1 MKYLKN
7 WKVFESTWSK
17 EEYIDE
23 IRNALSKYNLSSVE
37 VRELIDRIDIDGAI
51 ESGEQPLVFIKQ
63 LVDEL
68 DLKSLGTSGFTSF
81 RMPKNWQPELKY
93 L

>member
-1 MKYLKN
+1 MKYLTN
-7 WKVFESTWSK
+7 WKLFESTWSK

-23 IRNALSKYNLSSVE
+23 IRNALSEYNLSSVE
-37 VRELIDRIDIDGAI
+37 VRELINRVDIDSAV
-51 ESGEQPLVFIKQ
+51 ESGEQPLMFIKR

-68 DLKSLGTSGFTSF
+68 DLKSLGTNGFTSF
-81 RMPKNWQPELKY
+81 RTPKNWQPELKY

>member
-7 WKVFESTWSK
+7 WQLFESNWSK

-23 IRNALSKYNLSSVE
+23 IRNALSEYNLSSVE
-37 VRELIDRIDIDGAI
+37 VRELINRIDIESAVN
-51 ESGEQPLVFIKQ
+51 SGEQPIVFIKK

-68 DLKSLGTSGFTSF
+68 NLKSLGNSGFTSF

>member
-1 MKYLKN
+1 MQYLKN
-7 WKVFESTWSK
+7 WQLFESNWSK

-23 IRNALSKYNLSSVE
+23 IRNALSEYNLSSVE
-37 VRELIDRIDIDGAI
+37 VRELINRIDIESAVN
-51 ESGEQPLVFIKQ
+51 SGEQPMVFIKK

-68 DLKSLGTSGFTSF
+68 DLKSLGNSGFTSF

>member
-7 WKVFESTWSK
+7 WKVFESTWSQ

-23 IRNALSKYNLSSVE
+23 IRNALSKYNMSSVE
-37 VRELIDRIDIDGAI
+37 VRELIKRIDIDSAI
-51 ESGEQPLVFIKQ
+51 ESGEQPLVFINR

-68 DLKSLGTSGFTSF
+68 DLKSLGNTGYTSF

>member
-23 IRNALSKYNLSSVE
+23 VRNALSDYNLSSVE
-37 VRELIDRIDIDGAI
+37 VRELISRIDIDGAI
-51 ESGEQPLVFIKQ
+51 ESGEQPLVFIKR
-63 LVDEL
+63 LVDGL

>member
-7 WKVFESTWSK
+7 WQLFESNWSK

-23 IRNALSKYNLSSVE
+23 IRNALSEYNLSSVE
-37 VRELIDRIDIDGAI
+37 VRELINRIDIESAVN
-51 ESGEQPLVFIKQ
+51 SGEQPMVFIKK

-68 DLKSLGTSGFTSF
+68 DLKSLGNSGFTSF

>member
-7 WKVFESTWSK
+7 WRVFESTWSK

-23 IRNALSKYNLSSVE
+23 VRNALSEYNLSSVE
-37 VRELIDRIDIDGAI
+37 VRELIKRIDIDSAI

-68 DLKSLGTSGFTSF
+68 DLKSLGTSGFNSF
-81 RMPKNWQPELKY
+81 RTPRNWQPEPKY

>member
-23 IRNALSKYNLSSVE
+23 IRNALSEYNLSSVE
-37 VRELIDRIDIDGAI
+37 VRELINRIDIDSAV
-51 ESGEQPLVFIKQ
+51 ESGEQPLVFSKR

-68 DLKSLGTSGFTSF
+68 D
-81 RMPKNWQPELKY
+81 
-93 L
+93 